1 VAAVNLHKS
10 ENATEPFESITGP
23 KERGDMILRLSLLIC
38 LCLALAGCESLGYY
52 SQAASGQLSMLN
64 DRQPIER
71 LIEDPTTPVDL
82 RTQLQLVLELRAFA
96 QSELMLPVEG
106 QYSHYVNLERDH
118 VVWNV
123 FAAPELSLEP
133 KTWCYPF
140 AGCSAYRGYFSQQ
153 KAREYAVALADQGYD
168 TYVGGVAA
176 YSTLG
181 WLNDPVLNTFVYWEE
196 SQLADLIFHELAH
209 QLLYVPGDTL
219 FNESFATT
227 VAMEGVQRWM
237 QKRNNTEQYEK
248 YLEGRAQQ
256 EDFIHMLG
264 RYRERLVRVYQA
276 PSGDD
281 EKRRRKEEQIGLL
294 REDYTSLQQQWGD
307 AQAYSAW
314 MAAPINN
321 AKLNSVAL
329 YFELVPALERLLA
342 KENYQLPD
350 FYERCVQLADLSPE
364 ERRVLLEAPSN

>member
-1 VAAVNLHKS
+1 
-10 ENATEPFESITGP
+10 
-23 KERGDMILRLSLLIC
+23 
-38 LCLALAGCESLGYY
+38 
-52 SQAASGQLSMLN
+52 
-64 DRQPIER
+64 
-71 LIEDPTTPVDL
+71 
-82 RTQLQLVLELRAFA
+82 
-96 QSELMLPVEG
+96 MLPVEG

-237 QKRNNTEQYEK
+237 QKRNNTQQYGK

>member
-1 VAAVNLHKS
+1 
-10 ENATEPFESITGP
+10 
-23 KERGDMILRLSLLIC
+23 
-38 LCLALAGCESLGYY
+38 
-52 SQAASGQLSMLN
+52 MLN

-237 QKRNNTEQYEK
+237 QKRNNTQQYGK

>member
-1 VAAVNLHKS
+1 MAAVNLHKS
-10 ENATEPFESITGP
+10 EHATEPFESIIGP

-52 SQAASGQLSMLN
+52 SQAASGQLSLFN
-64 DRQPIER
+64 DRHSIEQ
-71 LIEDPTTPVDL
+71 LIEDPSTPVDL
-82 RTQLQLVLELRAFA
+82 KTQLLLVLELRAFA
-96 QSELMLPVEG
+96 QSELQLPVEG
-106 QYSHYVNLERDH
+106 QYSHYVNLEREA

-123 FAAPELSLEP
+123 FVAPELSLEP
-133 KTWCYPF
+133 KTWCYPI
-140 AGCSAYRGYFSQQ
+140 AGCAAYRGYFSEQG
-153 KAREYAVALADQGYD
+153 AREYAVKFTVQGYD

-209 QLLYVPGDTL
+209 QLLYVQGDTL

>member
-1 VAAVNLHKS
+1 
-10 ENATEPFESITGP
+10 
-23 KERGDMILRLSLLIC
+23 MW

-52 SQAASGQLSMLN
+52 SQAASGQWSLLN
-64 DRQPIER
+64 DRQAIAQ
-71 LIEDPTTPVDL
+71 LIEDPNTPVDL
-82 RTQLQLVLELRAFA
+82 KSQLQLVLELRAFA
-96 QSELMLPVEG
+96 QSELLLPVED
-106 QYSHYVNLERDH
+106 QYSQYVNLERDA

-133 KTWCYPF
+133 KTWCYPI
-140 AGCSAYRGYFSQQ
+140 AGCAAYRGYFNEPGAQD
-153 KAREYAVALADQGYD
+153 YAAKLADQGYD

-237 QKRNNTEQYEK
+237 QSRNNTEQYEK
-248 YLEGRAQQ
+248 YLQGRARQ
-256 EDFIHMLG
+256 EDFIHLLG
-264 RYRERLVRVYQA
+264 RYRERLVRVYEA
-276 PSGDD
+276 TSGDD
-281 EKRRRKEEQIGLL
+281 EKRRRKEQQIRQL
-294 REDYTSLQQQWGD
+294 REEYKSLQQQWGD
-307 AQAYSAW
+307 KRAYSAW

-329 YFELVPALERLLA
+329 YFDWVPALERLLA
-342 KENYQLPD
+342 KENYHLQK
-350 FYERCVQLADLSPE
+350 FYERCEQVADLRPNQ
-364 ERRVLLEAPSN
+364 RRELLGAPLN